1 MTSSMP
7 APIKQAAAMDVR
19 GMHLTWVTVGATPLR
34 TTLAA
39 VGMAA
44 IAVSRPAST
53 APTSAVLGRAT
64 IARTPMLVKTPAA
77 ATALETHPTLETVGA
92 MV

>member
-1 MTSSMP
+1 MLKKPMELAVHRILKVT
-7 APIKQAAAMDVR
+7 AFAMIITTMLLVI
-19 GMHLTWVTVGATPLR
+19 GMV
-34 TTLAA
+34 
-39 VGMAA
+39 A

-64 IARTPMLVKTPAA
+64 IARTQMLVKTPAA
-77 ATALETHPTLETVGA
+77 ATAPETHPTLETVGA